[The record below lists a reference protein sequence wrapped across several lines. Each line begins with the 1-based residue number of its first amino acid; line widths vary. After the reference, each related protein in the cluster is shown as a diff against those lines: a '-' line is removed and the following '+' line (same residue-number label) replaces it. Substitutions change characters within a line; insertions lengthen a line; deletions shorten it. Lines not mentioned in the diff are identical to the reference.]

1 MRKYIDKLGRWHVK
15 EVTDSNPF
23 PTNNAYIY
31 SFYAK
36 IVGLPVAFTEEVT
49 AGLVNLDLRP
59 ISRHPGVKPPA
70 TPAVSHDEYVGLAGL
85 DQMAADDIVFF
96 GENNHWQ
103 ICDIEG
109 FKPIPFRK
117 LVINDVIAGFEDLA
131 NDPETN
137 PRKAI
142 IKYPVLFPLAFFHRP
157 EQQYFYYRC
166 ADRQPGAFRTLYFI
180 AATLV
185 SIFQNDPRSVMLG
198 FKFLK
203 LESIGLNFVEKMLYK
218 IYKKK
223 VDFKQN
229 CRNYF
234 PEDHEILLEVLKRY

>member
-1 MRKYIDKLGRWHVK
+1 MNQYVDNLGRWHIK
-15 EVTDSNPF
+15 KVTEADPY

-36 IVGLPVAFTEEVT
+36 MVGLPVTLSEEVT
-49 AGLVNLDLRP
+49 ADLVNLDLRP
-59 ISRHPGVKPPA
+59 ISRHPRVKPPA
-70 TPAVSHDEYVGLAGL
+70 TPPVSFDEYVGLAGL
-85 DQMAADDIVFF
+85 DEMAADDIIFF

-109 FKPIPFRK
+109 FKPTPFRK

-142 IKYPVLFPLAFFHRP
+142 IKYPVLYPLAFFHRP
-157 EQQYFYYRC
+157 EQVYFYYRC
-166 ADRQPGAFRTLYFI
+166 ADRSPGIARTLYFC

-185 SIFQNDPRSVMLG
+185 SIFQNNPRSVMLG

-203 LESIGLNFVEKMLYK
+203 LESIGLNFMEKMLYK

-234 PEDHEILLEVLKRY
+234 PEDHPILNKVLNGP